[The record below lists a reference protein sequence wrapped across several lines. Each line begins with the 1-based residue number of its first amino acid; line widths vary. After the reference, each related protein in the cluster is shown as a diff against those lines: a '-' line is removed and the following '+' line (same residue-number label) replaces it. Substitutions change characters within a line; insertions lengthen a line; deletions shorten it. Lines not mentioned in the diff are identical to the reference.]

1 MINYFGAV
9 VFGLVQGATEFLP
22 VSSSGHLVI
31 LHKLFPKLVSND
43 LAFDTVLH
51 LATLLALLWFFR
63 SDVKNLFFSWLASFD
78 RKSDA
83 NGRLAWL
90 IIIGIIPAAAIGYFF
105 ADTIEIIFHS
115 TTWVV
120 VMLVVVGLLFIIF
133 EKLYGNNDKM
143 LDSLGWKNSLAIG
156 LAQVIAF
163 IPGTSRSGIT
173 IIAGLANGLKREA
186 AVKFSFLMSMPL
198 IAAAGLSQLGSLFG
212 SQFSGDDIAVLAIAF
227 ISASIS
233 GYFAIKYFLNYAAK
247 HTLNIFAYYRFI
259 LAGVIMLYF
268 FFW

>member
-1 MINYFGAV
+1 MINYFSAII
-9 VFGLVQGATEFLP
+9 FGLVQGVTEFLP

-31 LHKLFPKLVSND
+31 LHKMFPKFISND

-63 SDVKNLFFSWLASFD
+63 TEVKDLIFSWLASF
-78 RKSDA
+78 RQKGDA
-83 NGRLAWL
+83 NSRLAWL
-90 IIIGIIPAAAIGYFF
+90 IIVGIIPALIIGYFF
-105 ADTIEIIFHS
+105 SDAIESIFHS
-115 TTWVV
+115 TAWVV

-133 EKLYGNNDKM
+133 EKLYGSNEKM
-143 LDSLGWKNSLAIG
+143 LDSLDWKKALAIG
-156 LAQVIAF
+156 SAQVISF

-186 AVKFSFLMSMPL
+186 AVKYSFLMSMPL
-198 IAAAGLSQLGSLFG
+198 IAAAGLSQLGSLFSG
-212 SQFSGDDIAVLAIAF
+212 QFSGNDIAVLIVAF

-233 GYFAIKYFLNYAAK
+233 GYFAIKYFLRYASK
-247 HTLNIFAYYRFI
+247 HSLNIFAYYRFI

-268 FFW
+268 FFS